1 MSAMEAVVFD
11 MDGTLTDTE
20 AIWDDVRRGLAAAD
34 GVGWPEGATQAMM
47 GMSTQQWSAYL
58 SDVVGIDGTAEDA
71 ARRTIEGLQEIYRS
85 ESGLAVLPGAV
96 EAIVRIGSRW
106 TLGLASSSPRVLI
119 DQAVATMQVADRFA
133 TTMSTEEL
141 PDGAGK
147 PAPDVYLEVCRRLG
161 VEPRHAVAVED
172 APNGIRA
179 AHAAGMKVVAIPPHF
194 HPPTADVLALADV
207 VIDSLDELTI
217 DLVAGLLQEP

>member
-1 MSAMEAVVFD
+1 MEAVVFD

-20 AIWDDVRRGLAAAD
+20 STWDVVRRSLADED
-34 GVGWPEGATQAMM
+34 GVPWPEGATQAMM
-47 GMSTQQWSAYL
+47 GMSTQEWSAYL
-58 SDVVGIDGTAEDA
+58 AEVVGLRGTPEEA
-71 ARRTIEGLQEIYRS
+71 ARRTIEGLQKIYRT
-85 ESGLAVLPGAV
+85 ELRVLPGAP
-96 EAIVRIGSRW
+96 EAIARIGSRW
-106 TLGLASSSPRVLI
+106 RLGLASSSPRLLI
-119 DQAVATMQVADRFA
+119 DQAAAAMGVLDRFA

-141 PDGAGK
+141 HDGAGK

-161 VEPRHAVAVED
+161 VEPQRAVAVED

-194 HPPTADVLALADV
+194 HPPTPDVLALADV

-217 DLVAGLLQEP
+217 DLVAGLLQER

>member
-1 MSAMEAVVFD
+1 MSGMEAVVFD

-20 AIWDDVRRGLAAAD
+20 ATWDVVRRGLAAED
-34 GVGWPEGATQAMM
+34 GVDWPEGATQAMM
-47 GMSTQQWSAYL
+47 GMSTQEWSAYL
-58 SDVVGIDGTAEDA
+58 VEVVGVRGTAQDA
-71 ARRTIEGLQEIYRS
+71 ARRTIEGLQEIYRT
-85 ESGLAVLPGAV
+85 ELKVLPGAR
-96 EAIVRIGSRW
+96 EAVARIGSRW
-106 TLGLASSSPRVLI
+106 TLGLASSSPRLLI
-119 DQAVATMQVADRFA
+119 DQAAATMGVADRFA

-161 VEPRHAVAVED
+161 VEPHRAVAIED

-194 HPPTADVLALADV
+194 HPPTADVLALSDA

-217 DLVAGLLQEP
+217 ELVAALLQEH

>member
-1 MSAMEAVVFD
+1 MPVMEAVVFA
-11 MDGTLTDTE
+11 MAGTLTDTE
-20 AIWDDVRRGLAAAD
+20 ATWDVVRRSLAVED
-34 GVGWPEGATQAMM
+34 GVPWPEGATQAMM
-47 GMSTQQWSAYL
+47 GMSTQEWSAYL
-58 SDVVGIDGTAEDA
+58 VEAVGLRGTPEEA
-71 ARRTIEGLQEIYRS
+71 ARRTIEGLQKIYRT
-85 ESGLAVLPGAV
+85 ELKVLPGAS
-96 EAIVRIGSRW
+96 EAIARIGSRW

-119 DQAVATMQVADRFA
+119 DQAAATMGVLDRFA

-141 PDGAGK
+141 HDGAGK

-161 VEPRHAVAVED
+161 VEPERAVAVED

-194 HPPTADVLALADV
+194 HPPTPEVLALADV

-217 DLVAGLLQEP
+217 DLVAGLLQER

>member
-1 MSAMEAVVFD
+1 MWGMEAVVFD

-20 AIWDDVRRGLAAAD
+20 ATWDVVRHSLAAED
-34 GVGWPEGATQAMM
+34 GVPWPEGSTQAMM
-47 GMSTQQWSAYL
+47 GMSTQEWSAHL
-58 SDVVGIDGTAEDA
+58 VEVVGLRGTPEDA
-71 ARRTIEGLQEIYRS
+71 ARRTIEGLQEIYRTN
-85 ESGLAVLPGAV
+85 LNVLPGAREAV
-96 EAIVRIGSRW
+96 ERMASRW

-119 DQAVATMQVADRFA
+119 DQSAATMGIADLFA

-141 PDGAGK
+141 SDAAGK

-161 VEPRHAVAVED
+161 ADPARSVAVED
-172 APNGIRA
+172 STNGLLS

-194 HPPTADVLALADV
+194 HPPAAEVLALADV

-217 DLVAGLLQEP
+217 DLVAGLLER

>member
-1 MSAMEAVVFD
+1 MPVMEAVVFD

-20 AIWDDVRRGLAAAD
+20 ATWDVVRRSLADED
-34 GVGWPEGATQAMM
+34 GVPWPEGATQAMM
-47 GMSTQQWSAYL
+47 GMSTQEWSAYL
-58 SDVVGIDGTAEDA
+58 VDVVGLRGTPEQA
-71 ARRTIEGLQEIYRS
+71 ARRTIEGLQKIYRT
-85 ESGLAVLPGAV
+85 ELKVLPGAP
-96 EAIVRIGSRW
+96 EAIERIGSRW
-106 TLGLASSSPRVLI
+106 RLGLASSSPRLLI
-119 DQAVATMQVADRFA
+119 DQAAAAMGVLDRFA

-141 PDGAGK
+141 HDGAGK

-161 VEPRHAVAVED
+161 VEPQRAVAVED

-194 HPPTADVLALADV
+194 HPPTPDVLALADV

-217 DLVAGLLQEP
+217 DLVAGLLQER

>member
-1 MSAMEAVVFD
+1 MPVMEAVVFD

-20 AIWDDVRRGLAAAD
+20 STWDVVRRSLADED
-34 GVGWPEGATQAMM
+34 GVPWPEGATQAMM
-47 GMSTQQWSAYL
+47 GMSTQEWSAYL
-58 SDVVGIDGTAEDA
+58 VEVVGLRGTPEEA
-71 ARRTIEGLQEIYRS
+71 ARRTIEGLQKIYRT
-85 ESGLAVLPGAV
+85 ELRVLPGAP
-96 EAIVRIGSRW
+96 EAIARIGSRW
-106 TLGLASSSPRVLI
+106 RLGLASSSPRLLI
-119 DQAVATMQVADRFA
+119 DQAAAAMGVLDRFA

-141 PDGAGK
+141 HDGAGK

-161 VEPRHAVAVED
+161 VEPQRAVAVED

-194 HPPTADVLALADV
+194 HPPTPDVLALADV

-217 DLVAGLLQEP
+217 DLVAGLLQER

>member
-1 MSAMEAVVFD
+1 MSVMEAVVFD

-20 AIWDDVRRGLAAAD
+20 ATWDVVRRSLAVED
-34 GVGWPEGATQAMM
+34 GAGWPEGATQAMM
-47 GMSTQQWSAYL
+47 GMSTQEWSAYL
-58 SDVVGIDGTAEDA
+58 VEVVGLRGTAQEA
-71 ARRTIEGLQEIYRS
+71 ARRTIEGLQEIYRT
-85 ESGLAVLPGAV
+85 ELKVLPGAP
-96 EAIVRIGSRW
+96 EAVARMGSRW
-106 TLGLASSSPRVLI
+106 KLGLASSSPRVLI
-119 DQAVATMQVADRFA
+119 DQAAATMGVADRFA

-147 PAPDVYLEVCRRLG
+147 PAPDVYLEVCHRLG
-161 VEPRHAVAVED
+161 VEPHRAVAIED

-194 HPPTADVLALADV
+194 HPPTPEVLALADV

-217 DLVAGLLQEP
+217 DLVVALLRES

>member
-1 MSAMEAVVFD
+1 MEAVVFD

-20 AIWDDVRRGLAAAD
+20 ATWDVVRRSLAAED
-34 GVGWPEGATQAMM
+34 GVAWPEGATQAMM
-47 GMSTQQWSAYL
+47 GMSTQEWSAYL
-58 SDVVGIDGTAEDA
+58 VEVVGLRGTAQEA
-71 ARRTIEGLQEIYRS
+71 ARRTIEGLQQIYRS
-85 ESGLAVLPGAV
+85 ELKVLPGAA
-96 EAIVRIGSRW
+96 EAIARIGSRW

-119 DQAVATMQVADRFA
+119 DQAAATMGVTGRFA

-141 PDGAGK
+141 HDGAGK

-161 VEPRHAVAVED
+161 VEPYRAVAIED

-194 HPPTADVLALADV
+194 HPPTPDVLALADA
-207 VIDSLDELTI
+207 VIDTLDELTI
-217 DLVAGLLQEP
+217 DLVATLLQEH

>member
-1 MSAMEAVVFD
+1 MEAVVFD

-20 AIWDDVRRGLAAAD
+20 STWDVVRRSLADED
-34 GVGWPEGATQAMM
+34 GVPWPEGATQAMM
-47 GMSTQQWSAYL
+47 GMSTQEWSAYL
-58 SDVVGIDGTAEDA
+58 VEVVGLRGTPEEA
-71 ARRTIEGLQEIYRS
+71 ARRTIEGLQKIYRT
-85 ESGLAVLPGAV
+85 ELRVLPGAP
-96 EAIVRIGSRW
+96 EAIARIGSRW
-106 TLGLASSSPRVLI
+106 RLGLASSSPRLLI
-119 DQAVATMQVADRFA
+119 DQAAAAMGVLDRFA

-141 PDGAGK
+141 HDGAGK

-161 VEPRHAVAVED
+161 VEPQRAVAVED

-194 HPPTADVLALADV
+194 HPPTPDVLALADV

-217 DLVAGLLQEP
+217 DLVAGLLQER